1 MTKTSPMRI
10 GFIVNNYPPHMGG
23 VEQHVH
29 SLAFELAKLGHQ
41 ISVITLADK
50 KIIQSSS
57 SHKKSLDNNSNA
69 ESAVR
74 VLRVP
79 CWFNVGDV
87 FSLPTPLGLGRILCA
102 VKRANLDVISV
113 HTRFFPLTWLGVL
126 LGKYL
131 NTPVLLT
138 EHGSDF
144 VINDS
149 PLISFASKVVD
160 CTFGRF
166 ALRNATRI
174 LGVSPAVSNFV
185 KKLAGV
191 DAKVFFNAVAPP
203 DSLIK
208 RHPPTHLVFIGR
220 LVPGK
225 GWETFIRIAKV
236 LKKDIPGLSA
246 TIIGG
251 GVDEQKVRTASPSWI
266 DVTGQIPHSTA
277 IKELAGSTLVN
288 PTVLSEGFQTTVVET
303 VVNGGRVVGYP
314 EPASVALRES
324 RGPVKIVKRGD
335 QEALL
340 EAARETLL
348 HPQPAL
354 SLKAAEKW
362 TWPWRTKEYE
372 STCRKLINDYK
383 TSTTTGIKR

>member
-1 MTKTSPMRI
+1 MTKMAPMRI

-29 SLAFELAKLGHQ
+29 SLALELAKLGHQ

-50 KIIQSSS
+50 RVIQSSS
-57 SHKKSLDNNSNA
+57 SNKKSLYKNSKE
-69 ESAVR
+69 ESAVK
-74 VLRVP
+74 VLRTP
-79 CWFNVGDV
+79 RWFNVGDV
-87 FSLPTPLGLGRILCA
+87 FSLPTPLGLGKIVRA

-149 PLISFASKVVD
+149 PLITFASRSVD
-160 CTFGRF
+160 YSFGRL

-174 LGVSPAVSNFV
+174 LGVSPAVSHFV

-203 DSLIK
+203 NLLIK
-208 RHPPTHLVFIGR
+208 RHPPTHMVFIGR

-225 GWETFIRIAKV
+225 GWETFIRIAEV
-236 LKKDIPGLSA
+236 LKKDFPGLSA

-251 GVDEQKVRTASPSWI
+251 GVDEQKVRTASPSWMQ
-266 DVTGQIPHSTA
+266 VTGQIPHSKA

-288 PTVLSEGFQTTVVET
+288 PTILSEGFQTTVVET

-314 EPASVALRES
+314 EPASIALRES
-324 RGPVKIVKRGD
+324 GGPVTIVKRSD
-335 QEALL
+335 EDALL
-340 EAARETLL
+340 EATRETLL
-348 HPQPAL
+348 HPKPAI
-354 SLKAAEKW
+354 SLKAAEIW

-372 STCRKLINDYK
+372 VTCRELIEEY
-383 TSTTTGIKR
+383 R